1 MDILKKRRMTIVVSV
16 VVMLCLG
23 LLYAWS
29 IFVAP
34 LEQEFGWQRIQTS
47 ITFTIT
53 MCSFTLGNF
62 LASSL
67 TRYRGLKF
75 SYGLSSFLVLIGLAG
90 ASRIHTLEG
99 FYLTYGLATGLGIGI
114 AYNVTISNIN
124 RWYPDKQGFA
134 SGIVLMGFG
143 TGSMLLGTVAAVL
156 IQSAGWRMA
165 LLSLAILFS
174 LVLIIAAFLVISPP
188 TEAVFPVPDKRSSH
202 LSEIDLTPMQMLKT
216 TDFYFYFFWTVMV
229 ISGGLMVIGNAAPM
243 AVELGGSVSMAVL
256 FAGLLSLC
264 NGVGRM
270 LYGLLYDK
278 HGLITSLLVST
289 GMFFGGGI
297 FLILAYALKGIS
309 LVPFSYLL
317 IGLSCGSVSAITA
330 VYMQE
335 FYGVKYLND
344 NLSWASVNTLITSLI
359 GPTIAGSIQTHTGS
373 YKSAVVL
380 LPCFA
385 LVAFLLILGIRKDN
399 RAWEIINR
407 N

>member
-1 MDILKKRRMTIVVSV
+1 MEVSV

-62 LASSL
+62 WASSL
-67 TRYRGLKF
+67 TRRKGMKFTYVISSILIFLGL
-75 SYGLSSFLVLIGLAG
+75 GG
-90 ASRIHTLEG
+90 ASRIYTLES

-114 AYNVTISNIN
+114 AYNVTLGNIN
-124 RWYPDKQGFA
+124 RWFPDRQGFA

-156 IQSAGWRMA
+156 IQSVGWRIA
-165 LLSLAILFS
+165 LLSIAVLFAM
-174 LVLIIAAFLVISPP
+174 VLLFASFTITSPP
-188 TEAVFPVPDKRSSH
+188 VDAVFPVPLKRPSH
-202 LSEIDLTPMQMLKT
+202 LSEIDLTPRQMLST
-216 TDFYFYFFWTVMV
+216 PAFYFYFFWTVMI

-243 AVELGGSVSMAVL
+243 AVELGASVNISVFL
-256 FAGLLSLC
+256 AGLLSLC

-270 LYGLLYDK
+270 LYGLLYDRR
-278 HGLITSLLVST
+278 GLKVSLLVST
-289 GMFFGGGI
+289 GMFAGGGI
-297 FLILAYALKGIS
+297 LLVLAYWTKEMYL
-309 LVPFSYLL
+309 LPFSYLL
-317 IGLSCGSVSAITA
+317 TGLSCGSVSAITA

-335 FYGVKYLND
+335 FYGVKYLNH

-359 GPTIAGSIQTHTGS
+359 GPTIAGSVQTQTGS
-373 YKSAVVL
+373 YKLAVTM
-380 LPCFA
+380 LPGFA
-385 LVAFLLILGIRKDN
+385 LAAFLLIFGIRK
-399 RAWEIINR
+399 RKRFLETHICH
-407 N
+407 